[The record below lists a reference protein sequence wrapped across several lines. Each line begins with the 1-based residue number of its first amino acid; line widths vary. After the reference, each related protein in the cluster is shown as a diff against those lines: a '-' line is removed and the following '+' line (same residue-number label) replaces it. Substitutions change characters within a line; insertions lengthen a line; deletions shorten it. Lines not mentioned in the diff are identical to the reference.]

1 MKNIFKKNQIIITA
15 LAIMI
20 AIAGYLNFSG
30 RNDEDKNIDIGA
42 GEVLEYETYSETAGD
57 DLTENDDIVSVEG
70 SGLVDITE
78 GLLDETGLDEVAEGE
93 ETEAGEDVVDTAANP
108 EEVADISDE
117 DMATEVAA
125 DDVEQLEVADN
136 GEIIVEDTAEATDT
150 KDSEE
155 TSAPGEAILV
165 STTLEPNFF
174 ANAKLLREQ
183 KRSLRKEELMDIV
196 DNDNISESLKE
207 EAIGSLISLAALV
220 EKEDATETLLKAK
233 GFSDAVVSIN
243 PDGGNVDV
251 IINAVSITDQDTA
264 KISDIVQRK
273 TGIAIADIVISPVV
287 AED

>member
-30 RNDEDKNIDIGA
+30 RNDEGKIDIGA
-42 GEVLEYETYSETAGD
+42 GEVLDYDIYSETAK
-57 DLTENDDIVSVEG
+57 DDITDSDLVSVEG
-70 SGLVDITE
+70 SGLVDVTK
-78 GLLDETGLDEVAEGE
+78 GLLE
-93 ETEAGEDVVDTAANP
+93 ETALTAKDVEATAADP

-117 DMATEVAA
+117 DMATQDVAA
-125 DDVEQLEVADN
+125 EVVEQIEVADN
-136 GEIIVEDTAEATDT
+136 GEVILGDATKATDD

-165 STTLEPNFF
+165 STTLEPKFF
-174 ANAKLLREQ
+174 ASAKLLREQ

-196 DNDNISESLKE
+196 YNDNISESLKE
-207 EAIGSLISLAALV
+207 DAISTLINLAALV

-251 IINAVSITDQDTA
+251 IINAVSITEQDTA
-264 KISDIVQRK
+264 KIADIVQRK
-273 TGIAIADIVISPVV
+273 TGIAISDIVISAVV
-287 AED
+287 AEE